1 MKTVPLECL
10 PLGQGVGADKTQ
22 RSKAHPAL
30 DLPSGLFSLGV
41 FLTVCGSFFPSFL
54 FLPCRHKVFLFH
66 LEEPHANYRTHQH
79 PNSPP
84 AFRTKAPGL
93 WDSCSFPPP
102 WKGRATEPRETHVG
116 KGENLAPRSKDT
128 QNQALC
134 SNSPHKSQL

>member
-1 MKTVPLECL
+1 MVPLECL
-10 PLGQGVGADKTQ
+10 PLGQGGWADKTQ
-22 RSKAHPAL
+22 RSKAHRAFPQAWS
-30 DLPSGLFSLGV
+30 PWKCFSQSV
-41 FLTVCGSFFPSFL
+41 VPSFL
-54 FLPCRHKVFLFH
+54 LFSFSPAATKSFFFH

-134 SNSPHKSQL
+134 SNSPHKSRL